1 MNIYEESGRMKKKKK
16 LREKQLKE
24 AINLL
29 NEWRSLAILVGWNT
43 PDNIRK
49 RTLEFINTIEGLEE
63 E

>member
-1 MNIYEESGRMKKKKK
+1 MKKKKK